1 MSIVYPVVRIDADG
15 RLEYVELPQRPSEA
29 SLVLAL
35 YGNSYRTDWRAPQ
48 GDALPLR
55 KY

>member
-1 MSIVYPVVRIDADG
+1 MSVVYAAMVLDEHG
-15 RLEYVELPQRPSEA
+15 RLVYREFATRPAESA
-29 SLVLAL
+29 LILAL

-48 GDALPLR
+48 SDANSVR